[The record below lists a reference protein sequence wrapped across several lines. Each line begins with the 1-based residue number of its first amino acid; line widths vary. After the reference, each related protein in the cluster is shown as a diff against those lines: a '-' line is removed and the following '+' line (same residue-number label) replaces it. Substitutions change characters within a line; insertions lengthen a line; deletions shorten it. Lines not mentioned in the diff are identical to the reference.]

1 MKRLLAILTQRC
13 PVCLQ
18 GQIFSSFLESN
29 KHCPHCGVLYE
40 REHGFYLNSMF
51 IAYTLG
57 FLVILPSAF
66 YLLWIESTVMV
77 FSIAIIVETVIL
89 WPLIFRYSRVIWMHM
104 DQIFDPREVPT
115 AAISRTGKHN
125 PIS

>member
-13 PVCLQ
+13 PVCLT
-18 GQIFSSFLESN
+18 GPIFRSFLESH

-40 REHGFYLNSMF
+40 REQGFYLNSMF

-57 FLVILPSAF
+57 FLIILPSAF
-66 YLLWIESTVMV
+66 YLFWIESTVPFFTV
-77 FSIAIIVETVIL
+77 AIVLETLIL

-104 DQIFDPREVPT
+104 DQVMDPRSAEQVTEQSAPQT
-115 AAISRTGKHN
+115 
-125 PIS
+125 

>member
-1 MKRLLAILTQRC
+1 MQRLLAILAQRC
-13 PVCLQ
+13 PVCLT
-18 GQIFSSFLESN
+18 GPIFRSLLESH

-57 FLVILPSAF
+57 FLIILPTAF
-66 YLLWIESTVMV
+66 LLFWINASIPLFAVVITVV
-77 FSIAIIVETVIL
+77 TLGL

-104 DQIFDPREVPT
+104 DQMLDPREAEGT
-115 AAISRTGKHN
+115 AENHAQS
-125 PIS
+125 PSA

>member
-1 MKRLLAILTQRC
+1 MKRLFAILTQRC
-13 PVCLQ
+13 PVCLT
-18 GQIFSSFLESN
+18 GPIFRSFLESH

-57 FLVILPSAF
+57 FLVLLPSAF
-66 YLLWIESTVMV
+66 YLLWIESSVPF
-77 FSIAIIVETVIL
+77 FSTVIILEAIVL

-104 DQIFDPREVPT
+104 DQMLDPREAEGT
-115 AAISRTGKHN
+115 AENKAQFPS
-125 PIS
+125 S

>member
-13 PVCLQ
+13 PVCLT
-18 GQIFSSFLESN
+18 GPIFRSLLETH
-29 KHCPHCGVLYE
+29 KHCPHCGVHYE

-57 FLVILPSAF
+57 FLIILPSAF
-66 YLLWIESTVMV
+66 YLFWIESTVPF
-77 FSIAIIVETVIL
+77 FSMAIIVEILLL

-104 DQIFDPREVPT
+104 DQVMDPREAEQLPGQG
-115 AAISRTGKHN
+115 SPLR
-125 PIS
+125 

>member
-1 MKRLLAILTQRC
+1 MKRLFAILTQRC
-13 PVCLQ
+13 PVCMT
-18 GQIFSSFLESN
+18 GPIFRSVLEAH

-57 FLVILPSAF
+57 FLVLLPSAF
-66 YLLWIESTVMV
+66 YLFWIESSVTL
-77 FSIAIIVETVIL
+77 FSIVIIVETILL

-104 DQIFDPREVPT
+104 DQMLDPREAEGT
-115 AAISRTGKHN
+115 AENKAQFPS
-125 PIS
+125 S